1 MKKPILKLKTRIENN
16 LIEIESYYDSIH
28 LFLSQTKI
36 VHDSNIGNSQIQQWL
51 YDNRY
56 TIAILEEILE
66 KVEYKKSLI
75 A

>member
-1 MKKPILKLKTRIENN
+1 MKRPILELKTRIENN

-36 VHDSNIGNSQIQQWL
+36 IDDSNINNSQIKQWL
-51 YDNRY
+51 YNNRY

-66 KVEYKKSLI
+66 KVEYKKV
-75 A
+75 